1 MAERTFDLE
10 VSDEVGLVL
19 PGGTH
24 VMGGF
29 TGRFNVVF
37 EYDERPYVDAIEL
50 DVTSGNKRL
59 KLDPTSELFKQ
70 VSLSILHCFSARIDE
85 AWQQECAS
93 RARREE
99 MSDRDYHRWQV
110 L

>member
-24 VMGGF
+24 IMGGF
-29 TGRFNVVF
+29 TGTFLVVF
-37 EYDERPYVDAIEL
+37 EYDEKPYIDAIEL
-50 DVTSGNKRL
+50 DVASGHKRF
-59 KLDPTSELFKQ
+59 KLEPTSELFKQ
-70 VSLSILHCFSARIDE
+70 VEASIMKNFAQRIDE
-85 AWQQECAS
+85 AWQEECQ
-93 RARREE
+93 ARSHREE
-99 MSDRDYHRWQV
+99 MSDRAYHRWQV